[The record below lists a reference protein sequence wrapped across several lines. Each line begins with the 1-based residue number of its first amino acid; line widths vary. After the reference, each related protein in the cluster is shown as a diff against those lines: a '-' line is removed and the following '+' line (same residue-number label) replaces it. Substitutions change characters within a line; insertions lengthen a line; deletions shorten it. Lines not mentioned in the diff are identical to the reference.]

1 MPSLAPHIPGVPGS
15 GIRRI
20 THLAAQLEEV
30 RMLAIGEPDVPVA
43 PHISAAAK
51 AAWDRDD
58 TDYGP
63 NGGIPELRAAI
74 VEKLARDNGL
84 TVDLE
89 QVWVTV
95 GATQALHQAMTLL
108 LGPGD
113 EILIPDPGYTTF
125 AMTPSMLG
133 ARPVPYSLSPE
144 HGFVPDIEELDRLV
158 TDRTRVLLLNSP
170 SNPLGAVFGEEVL
183 RELLA
188 FARRHD
194 LWVLSDE
201 VYEYFI
207 YGGRHVSP
215 ASLDADDRVFSVFSL
230 SKTYAMTG
238 IRTGYLVTPPGF
250 ADILRTVQEAS
261 ISCANMPAQHA
272 AIAAI
277 TGDQAPVAEAREHYR
292 ANLAAATA
300 MLDERGIRYL
310 TPAGAFYLW
319 IDVGYASG
327 GDVDAWAERF
337 LLTEGVA
344 IAPGSAFGRGGEGWI
359 RVSAASAKRDL
370 LAGLAALPDP
380 PALPGAQPRS
390 DSPTEH
396 AKVAS

>member
-20 THLAAQLEEV
+20 THLAGQLDGV

-43 PHISAAAK
+43 PHIAAAAK

-74 VEKLARDNGL
+74 AEKLARDNGL
-84 TVDLE
+84 SVDLE
-89 QVWVTV
+89 QIWVTV

-125 AMTPSMLG
+125 TMTPSMLG

-144 HGFVPDIEELDRLV
+144 RGFLPDIDELDRLV
-158 TDRTRVLLLNSP
+158 TAHTRVLLVNSP
-170 SNPLGAVFGEEVL
+170 SNPLGVMFGEEVL

-194 LWVLSDE
+194 LWVISDE
-201 VYEYFI
+201 VYEYFT
-207 YGGRHVSP
+207 YADRHISP
-215 ASLDADDRVFSVFSL
+215 AALDADDRVFSVYSL

-250 ADILRTVQEAS
+250 AEILRTVQEGS
-261 ISCANMPAQHA
+261 ISCASTPAQHA

-277 TGDQAPVAEAREHYR
+277 RGDQSPVAEAREHYR
-292 ANLAAATA
+292 ANLATATA
-300 MLDERGIRYL
+300 LLDSRGIRYL

-319 IDVGYASG
+319 IDMSFASG

-337 LLTEGVA
+337 LLTERVA

-359 RVSAASAKRDL
+359 RVSAASARRDL
-370 LAGLAALPDP
+370 LAGLTALP
-380 PALPGAQPRS
+380 APGTQN
-390 DSPTEH
+390 DSATQHE
-396 AKVAS
+396 KVAS

>member
-20 THLAAQLEEV
+20 THLAAQLDGV

-43 PHISAAAK
+43 AHIAAAAK

-74 VEKLARDNGL
+74 AEKLARDNRL

-89 QVWVTV
+89 QIWVTI

-125 AMTPSMLG
+125 TMTPSMLG
-133 ARPVPYSLSPE
+133 ARPVPYSLSPDRR
-144 HGFVPDIEELDRLV
+144 FVPDIDELDRLV
-158 TDRTRVLLLNSP
+158 SAHTRVLLLNSP
-170 SNPLGAVFGEEVL
+170 SNPLGAVFGEDVL

-194 LWVLSDE
+194 LWVISDE
-201 VYEYFI
+201 VYEYFT
-207 YGGRHVSP
+207 YGERHVSP
-215 ASLDADDRVFSVFSL
+215 AALDVDDRVFSVFSL

-250 ADILRTVQEAS
+250 AEILRTVQEGS
-261 ISCANMPAQHA
+261 ISCASTPAQHA

-277 TGDQAPVAEAREHYR
+277 TGDQSPVAEARDHYR
-292 ANLAAATA
+292 ANLDAATA
-300 MLDERGIRYL
+300 LLDSRGIRYL

-319 IDVGYASG
+319 IDMSFASG

-337 LLTEGVA
+337 LLKERVA

-359 RVSAASAKRDL
+359 RVCAASAKRDL
-370 LAGLAALPDP
+370 LAGLAALPVPDE
-380 PALPGAQPRS
+380 RS
-390 DSPTEH
+390 DSATEH
-396 AKVAS
+396 DKVAS